1 MKKYFFILLLCFL
14 NNLYSQNNEYFINA
28 EFDILEKSININQSI
43 KFFNNTKA
51 DIDYL
56 ILNDWANS
64 YSNANSPLGKRL
76 SEEYSLNFQRSTKN
90 QRGRTII
97 NKIYVEKDTYFDFER
112 LPNNLDLIKIQLRKT
127 LKPGESVFLKLE
139 YQVIIPD
146 NDFTKYGIS
155 QNKEINIRE
164 WYLTVSKHIEG
175 DWLVESNLD
184 LNDLSV
190 DPSLFKFKITYPLEY
205 VLVTDLTALKK
216 HKSDVF
222 NVFISRKEIRM
233 NTSILIQ
240 KDSNFKEY
248 KVGNNILIT
257 DLDNYIFKKDSII
270 NKVFNYVDNKI
281 GDRLKLNKLKG
292 IDLKVDS
299 IINKTFNYVESKLGE
314 YPFEKIILSKHNQSR
329 KPIYGLNNIPKII
342 NPFDE
347 SFLFEFN
354 FLKLIINTYLSESI
368 SIHNRKNYWEK
379 EGIVTYLLINY
390 IENNYPDLKLIGKYS
405 ELFFLKKR
413 IFSSYNF
420 NEQYRL
426 FENIISSRNI
436 NQPIMISLDSLTRVN
451 QKIINPYKIG
461 LGYKMLSQYAGNE
474 IFSKAINEYIK
485 LNKLKNTGYVS
496 FQDVL
501 KLKTS
506 NNLNWFYNDYLK
518 IKSKGDYSIQK
529 INSNKQ
535 TSSFKI
541 SKSKDY
547 LNFPILLSFSK
558 NNNVI
563 DEKWL
568 MFKNNDTIVSF
579 ENQTKTFIEIN
590 KNRFVSESNYNNN
603 ISSFENF
610 KKPLKFVLFNDFN
623 DPKKNQIYYTPLF
636 NYNLY
641 DGLMPGVKL
650 SNATPIFKPFTYKIS
665 PYYSSKQKDILGKIN
680 LKYVKYHDNNKL
692 FSTQYFIGAST
703 FHYKENLAYT
713 TLYPSITFT
722 FRENDLRSNYRQFI
736 NIRYISVYREENVNQ
751 EKYPNYNIFNAK
763 YIFSNISGEKGLTFN
778 ADLQYSKNFFKNTFT
793 FKFRNYY
800 KDNRQYNLRLFLGKF
815 ISNSSK
821 DDYYSFST
829 YRARDYMYNYNLL
842 GRSES
847 TGFHS
852 QQYIGSEGAL
862 KSKVKVEYANDLLLS
877 LNAGITLWQ
886 WVEGYYD
893 YAVIKNKNEKTQSA
907 FDSGIRLNILTDYF
921 ELYFPFYSSIGNELN
936 QSNYLE
942 KIRFK
947 ITFDVNTISSLISR
961 RWF

>member
-1 MKKYFFILLLCFL
+1 
-14 NNLYSQNNEYFINA
+14 
-28 EFDILEKSININQSI
+28 
-43 KFFNNTKA
+43 
-51 DIDYL
+51 
-56 ILNDWANS
+56 
-64 YSNANSPLGKRL
+64 
-76 SEEYSLNFQRSTKN
+76 
-90 QRGRTII
+90 
-97 NKIYVEKDTYFDFER
+97 
-112 LPNNLDLIKIQLRKT
+112 
-127 LKPGESVFLKLE
+127 
-139 YQVIIPD
+139 
-146 NDFTKYGIS
+146 
-155 QNKEINIRE
+155 
-164 WYLTVSKHIEG
+164 
-175 DWLVESNLD
+175 
-184 LNDLSV
+184 
-190 DPSLFKFKITYPLEY
+190 
-205 VLVTDLTALKK
+205 
-216 HKSDVF
+216 
-222 NVFISRKEIRM
+222 
-233 NTSILIQ
+233 
-240 KDSNFKEY
+240 
-248 KVGNNILIT
+248 
-257 DLDNYIFKKDSII
+257 
-270 NKVFNYVDNKI
+270 
-281 GDRLKLNKLKG
+281 
-292 IDLKVDS
+292 
-299 IINKTFNYVESKLGE
+299 
-314 YPFEKIILSKHNQSR
+314 
-329 KPIYGLNNIPKII
+329 
-342 NPFDE
+342 
-347 SFLFEFN
+347 
-354 FLKLIINTYLSESI
+354 
-368 SIHNRKNYWEK
+368 
-379 EGIVTYLLINY
+379 
-390 IENNYPDLKLIGKYS
+390 
-405 ELFFLKKR
+405 
-413 IFSSYNF
+413 
-420 NEQYRL
+420 
-426 FENIISSRNI
+426 
-436 NQPIMISLDSLTRVN
+436 
-451 QKIINPYKIG
+451 
-461 LGYKMLSQYAGNE
+461 
-474 IFSKAINEYIK
+474 
-485 LNKLKNTGYVS
+485 
-496 FQDVL
+496 
-501 KLKTS
+501 
-506 NNLNWFYNDYLK
+506 
-518 IKSKGDYSIQK
+518 
-529 INSNKQ
+529 
-535 TSSFKI
+535 
-541 SKSKDY
+541 
-547 LNFPILLSFSK
+547 
-558 NNNVI
+558 
-563 DEKWL
+563 
-568 MFKNNDTIVSF
+568 
-579 ENQTKTFIEIN
+579 
-590 KNRFVSESNYNNN
+590 
-603 ISSFENF
+603 
-610 KKPLKFVLFNDFN
+610 LFNDFN

-778 ADLQYSKNFFKNTFT
+778 ADLQYSKIFFKNTFT